1 MKKITLKLFIVF
13 IFMTILA
20 TDKVQAVTRIQNLDF
35 DITVN
40 EDSSIDVIENL
51 KIKISNKDTISK
63 YFLIKNSEASFI
75 DNVSI
80 KDLKKDK
87 EFFEVE
93 KDLLAKDRY
102 SIDNSSKIKAIF
114 LGVGL
119 LDDEAIREY
128 QIKYTFHNAVNVYN
142 DCADFYWNVLGYGSN
157 QFPVDNITGNIHL
170 PTNLEDKDIKI
181 WKHIL
186 NLDGEINQIDESNIC
201 FSVKDVPAGCEIGF
215 RIVFPN
221 SIFDKSKNVYDSD
234 AIKSIIE
241 EEKNYVESENN
252 IKEDSINVAELLLRY
267 VLPYF
272 FIIVTVVCIY
282 YQISVPAKIISK
294 SKKGHV
300 PGIDVDYYRNVPRE
314 DATPAEAV
322 TLLYKS
328 SNATQLFFGSV
339 FYATLLDLELKGF
352 LDVAN
357 EEIDGV
363 ERTNII
369 LTNSSNVDLNEL
381 KKDELLVYN
390 NIKNVLEVIN
400 KDRISVFELQTYMWA
415 NGDDIKNL
423 FVQISNASS
432 DFLYENEYIDKNE
445 EEIKADLTGT
455 QIICGVWEFATLL
468 VIVYLVSSP
477 ILLIIFSILFFTM
490 IVSFILGMVLSK
502 KASKKINVFTQKAID
517 EIDKWKG
524 YKEFLKDFTKLE
536 EKEFDS
542 IVVWQ
547 KHLVFATAFGIAD
560 KVIDQLQ
567 IVFPITKYDS
577 YSDYCLMCL
586 ARNISTDGQFE
597 KFNNYKKMYKKNKK
611 EKGNKN

>member
-1 MKKITLKLFIVF
+1 MKKTKLKLFIVF
-13 IFMTILA
+13 IFIFMTIFV
-20 TDKVQAVTRIQNLDF
+20 TNKVQAVTRIENLDF

-51 KIKISNKDTISK
+51 RIKIRDKDTISK
-63 YFLIKNSEASFI
+63 YFLIKNSEACFI

-102 SIDNSSKIKAIF
+102 SIDNSSRIKAIF

-119 LDDEAIREY
+119 LDDEATREY
-128 QIKYTFHNAVNVYN
+128 QIKYTFHNAINVYN

-157 QFPVDNITGNIHL
+157 QFPVDSITGNIHF
-170 PTNLEDKDIKI
+170 PTKIEDKDIKI
-181 WKHIL
+181 WKHVL
-186 NLDGEINQIDESNIC
+186 NLDGEINQTDDSNIY
-201 FSVKDVPAGCEIGF
+201 FSVNDVPAGCEIGF

-221 SIFDKSKNVYDSD
+221 SIFDKSENVYDSD

-252 IKEDSINVAELLLRY
+252 IKEDSINAAELLLGY
-267 VLPYF
+267 ILPYF

-282 YQISVPAKIISK
+282 YQISVPSKIIGK
-294 SKKGHV
+294 SKKGYV
-300 PGIDVDYYRNVPRE
+300 PNIDVEYYRDVPRE

-328 SNATQLFFGSV
+328 SNATQLFFGNV
-339 FYATLLDLELKGF
+339 FSATLLDLELKGF

-357 EEIDGV
+357 EEVDGV
-363 ERTNII
+363 EKTNII
-369 LTNSSNVDLNEL
+369 LTNSSNVDINEL
-381 KKDELLVYN
+381 KKDELLLYN
-390 NIKNVLEVIN
+390 YIKSVLEVID

-415 NGDDIKNL
+415 NSDDIKNL

-432 DFLYENEYIDKNE
+432 DFLHENEYIDKSE
-445 EEIKADLTGT
+445 EEIKAELIGT
-455 QIICGVWEFATLL
+455 QLICGFWEFATLL

-477 ILLIIFSILFFTM
+477 ILLIIFSILFFAM
-490 IVSFILGMVLSK
+490 IVSFVFGIVLSK
-502 KASKKINVFTQKAID
+502 KAINKINVFTQKAID
-517 EIDKWKG
+517 EMDKWKG

-542 IVVWQ
+542 LVVWQ
-547 KHLVFATAFGIAD
+547 KHLIFATAFGVAD

-567 IVFPITKYDS
+567 IVFPTTKYDS

-597 KFNNYKKMYKKNKK
+597 KFNNYKKMYK
-611 EKGNKN
+611 